1 MTHIQGTWL
10 LEAKYTGS
18 ILLYQ
23 LLSDFVLIM
32 FFMIFGNFFYFYFF
46 TLQYPR
52 KIKFYLLKDV
62 FDFILYTCMIGK
74 EIPLDFIWK
83 AAKYSIGHTYLPFA
97 MIMIWKYW
105 ILSNME
111 HLNLSLYSDIIYL
124 FTIPLQSQTC
134 SCTWTCVMYLP
145 TIQNNFFKRVL
156 QKGTNLV

>member
-74 EIPLDFIWK
+74 EIPLDFI
-83 AAKYSIGHTYLPFA
+83 
-97 MIMIWKYW
+97 
-105 ILSNME
+105 
-111 HLNLSLYSDIIYL
+111 
-124 FTIPLQSQTC
+124 
-134 SCTWTCVMYLP
+134 
-145 TIQNNFFKRVL
+145 
-156 QKGTNLV
+156 